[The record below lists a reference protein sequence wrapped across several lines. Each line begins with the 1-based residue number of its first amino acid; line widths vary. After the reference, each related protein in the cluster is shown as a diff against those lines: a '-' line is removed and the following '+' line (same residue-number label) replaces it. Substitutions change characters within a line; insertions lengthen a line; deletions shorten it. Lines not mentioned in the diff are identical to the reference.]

1 MKWWHTYIHTS
12 THTPFPLIDSARPVG
27 WAERK
32 YYFDGIRAKLN
43 EREKKFHVKTSHSIE
58 ILFSLLW
65 LRMILMKLFK
75 FKVPLTYSKNIFKN
89 TLKNFEV
96 IQIQSN
102 FKNLFCYSASLEPL
116 ILTIC
121 YIIPFLN
128 PSLDLVSLFRFFGT
142 LILRIFYVVLLLWNP
157 LFQGYVT
164 LFRFFGTPDFRT
176 LLHIPLL
183 WNPSL

>member
-1 MKWWHTYIHTS
+1 
-12 THTPFPLIDSARPVG
+12 
-27 WAERK
+27 
-32 YYFDGIRAKLN
+32 
-43 EREKKFHVKTSHSIE
+43 
-58 ILFSLLW
+58 
-65 LRMILMKLFK
+65 MKLFK

-89 TLKNFEV
+89 TVKNFEV

-102 FKNLFCYSASLEPL
+102 FKNWFCYSASLEPL

-157 LFQGYVT
+157 LFHEYVK
-164 LFRFFGTPDFRT
+164 LFRFFGTNHSFFYIFRFFGTPRFKNLFRYSASLEPLISRICYIFT
-176 LLHIPLL
+176 LLWNLSFYDFFTYSASLEPLILRICYVIPLL
-183 WNPSL
+183 WNPSF